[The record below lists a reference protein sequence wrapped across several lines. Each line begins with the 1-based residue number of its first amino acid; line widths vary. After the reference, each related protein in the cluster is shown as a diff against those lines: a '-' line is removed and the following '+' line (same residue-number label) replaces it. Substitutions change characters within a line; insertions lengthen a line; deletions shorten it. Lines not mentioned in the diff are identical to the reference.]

1 MAEILDG
8 KELSKKIRKELK
20 SEVEELK
27 LKGINPKL
35 AVILVGDDS
44 ASQVYVKNKSKAC
57 EKTGIDFE
65 EYIFDANITEQ
76 ELLDTIEKLN
86 NEVENQGCY
95 KTLNVE
101 KIDKS
106 KINMEVLNKIIVF
119 KMLEIMRDNE
129 MIDEREYAKIEKKR
143 TQFGE
148 SVVKQNKLFKG
159 GDLT

>member
-1 MAEILDG
+1 MNY
-8 KELSKKIRKELK
+8 K
-20 SEVEELK
+20 ELK
-27 LKGINPKL
+27 LK
-35 AVILVGDDS
+35 
-44 ASQVYVKNKSKAC
+44 
-57 EKTGIDFE
+57 E
-65 EYIFDANITEQ
+65 
-76 ELLDTIEKLN
+76 EKLN
-86 NEVENQGCY
+86 SEEEKQGGY
-95 KTLNVE
+95 TAQGVE

-106 KINMEVLNKIIVF
+106 KINVEVFNKIIAF

>member
-1 MAEILDG
+1 MNY
-8 KELSKKIRKELK
+8 KELNLRE
-20 SEVEELK
+20 
-27 LKGINPKL
+27 
-35 AVILVGDDS
+35 
-44 ASQVYVKNKSKAC
+44 
-57 EKTGIDFE
+57 
-65 EYIFDANITEQ
+65 
-76 ELLDTIEKLN
+76 EKLN
-86 NEVENQGCY
+86 NEVENQGYY

-106 KINMEVLNKIIVF
+106 KINMEVLNKIIAF

-143 TQFGE
+143 IQFGE

>member
-1 MAEILDG
+1 MNY
-8 KELSKKIRKELK
+8 KELNLRE
-20 SEVEELK
+20 
-27 LKGINPKL
+27 
-35 AVILVGDDS
+35 
-44 ASQVYVKNKSKAC
+44 
-57 EKTGIDFE
+57 
-65 EYIFDANITEQ
+65 
-76 ELLDTIEKLN
+76 EKLN

-106 KINMEVLNKIIVF
+106 KINMEVLNKIIAF

-143 TQFGE
+143 AQFGE
-148 SVVKQNKLFKG
+148 SVVKHNKLFKG

>member
-1 MAEILDG
+1 MNY
-8 KELSKKIRKELK
+8 KELNLRE
-20 SEVEELK
+20 
-27 LKGINPKL
+27 
-35 AVILVGDDS
+35 
-44 ASQVYVKNKSKAC
+44 
-57 EKTGIDFE
+57 
-65 EYIFDANITEQ
+65 
-76 ELLDTIEKLN
+76 EKLN

-95 KTLNVE
+95 IAQKVE

-106 KINMEVLNKIIVF
+106 KINMEVLNKIIAF

>member
-1 MAEILDG
+1 MNY
-8 KELSKKIRKELK
+8 KELK
-20 SEVEELK
+20 NKE
-27 LKGINPKL
+27 
-35 AVILVGDDS
+35 ILNS
-44 ASQVYVKNKSKAC
+44 
-57 EKTGIDFE
+57 
-65 EYIFDANITEQ
+65 
-76 ELLDTIEKLN
+76 
-86 NEVENQGCY
+86 EVENQGGY
-95 KTLNVE
+95 TAQGVE

-106 KINMEVLNKIIVF
+106 KINVEVFNKIIAF